1 MFMTSKIGQNAVIST
16 ARAFRIAV
24 RCGRFQI
31 PRIAF
36 LEFILNLVLMHFLSV
51 SPLEALVNLISCS
64 NSALVFKTTGK
75 IKIRTHVD
83 RIFAYPR
90 DFTTCTYRNFVL
102 FKDFALECHRLISN

>member
-1 MFMTSKIGQNAVIST
+1 MFMASKIGQNAVIST

-51 SPLEALVNLISCS
+51 SPVEALVNLISCS

-90 DFTTCTYRNFVL
+90 DSRHARIATLYCSKIL
-102 FKDFALECHRLISN
+102 HLSAID

>member
-1 MFMTSKIGQNAVIST
+1 MTSKIGQNAVIST

-51 SPLEALVNLISCS
+51 SPVEALVNLISCS

-75 IKIRTHVD
+75 IKIRLTWIGFLHTQGISRHA
-83 RIFAYPR
+83 RIATLYCSKILHLSAI
-90 DFTTCTYRNFVL
+90 D
-102 FKDFALECHRLISN
+102 

>member
-1 MFMTSKIGQNAVIST
+1 MTSKIGQNAVIST

-31 PRIAF
+31 RRIAF

-51 SPLEALVNLISCS
+51 SPVEALVNLISCS

-83 RIFAYPR
+83 QIFAYPR
-90 DFTTCTYRNFVL
+90 DFTTCTYRNFVSVSYTHL
-102 FKDFALECHRLISN
+102 TLPTSDLV